1 MNASETTNEIIRI
14 TNSSQTTGRC
24 FTAAANYFSSWHN
37 YSRLIKKKI
46 MATGIFFGILLIV
59 ALTAFLVVRKKDK
72 GEM

>member
-1 MNASETTNEIIRI
+1 
-14 TNSSQTTGRC
+14 
-24 FTAAANYFSSWHN
+24 
-37 YSRLIKKKI
+37 